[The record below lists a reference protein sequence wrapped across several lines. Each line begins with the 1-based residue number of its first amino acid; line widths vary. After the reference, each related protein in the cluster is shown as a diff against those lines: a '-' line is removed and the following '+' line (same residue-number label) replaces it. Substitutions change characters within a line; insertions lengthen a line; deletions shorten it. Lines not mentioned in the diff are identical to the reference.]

1 MIGLNKNNQKG
12 STMIEAL
19 GVLTIIVML
28 GVSSIKLIGNIM
40 GMFKQS
46 LVTSEIRDLQK
57 AISERYRFEGNYK
70 SLLEGK
76 EPEQIVEY
84 LCDEKIAP
92 NQMCANDKMYHRM
105 GGPVW
110 VMPIVVGSDADG
122 NDVYDYSK
130 YAVTFWNLTDRACV
144 NVAEINWRNK
154 DRSDIYK
161 LIINPREDN
170 FRKTFDLPQNLQ
182 EGSPGF
188 PVSVSEAMK
197 GCKND
202 DSNNVEWVFF

>member
-76 EPEQIVEY
+76 TSDQIVKY

-110 VMPIVVGSDADG
+110 VMPIVDYDASG
-122 NDVYDYSK
+122 NAVSDYSK

-144 NVAEINWRNK
+144 NVAEINWHNK

-161 LIINPREDN
+161 LIINSGKT
-170 FRKTFDLPQNLQ
+170 FQKTFDLPQNLY
-182 EGSPGF
+182 EGSLSF

>member
-1 MIGLNKNNQKG
+1 MIRLDKYNQKG

-40 GMFKQS
+40 GMFKQT
-46 LVTSEIRDLQK
+46 LVTSEVRDLQK

-76 EPEQIVEY
+76 TSDEIVQH
-84 LCDEKIAP
+84 LCEEKIAP
-92 NQMCANDKMYHRM
+92 NQMCSNNKMYHRM

-110 VMPIVVGSDADG
+110 VMPVVYVDASG
-122 NDVYDYSK
+122 NSVTDYSK
-130 YAVTFWNLTDRACV
+130 YTITFWNLTDRACV
-144 NVAEINWRNK
+144 SVAEINWHNK
-154 DRSDIYK
+154 DRTDIYR
-161 LIINPREDN
+161 LIINPDEDFKKEFN
-170 FRKTFDLPQNLQ
+170 LPQNLYS
-182 EGSPGF
+182 GSLSF